1 MVRVMKNKIS
11 KRRQKIQRQRH
22 VNYETALRVV
32 AKRACKSSK
41 AMQEIV
47 ESLRADSLKSRQ
59 SPEPRPAMTM
69 TRDDVLRLFEFAGWT
84 TAKGWPNGKM
94 ALKLHHVPMV
104 LRPEHAPRGELGVVW
119 ERVLETIENK
129 GSFKVVGS

>member
-22 VNYETALRVV
+22 VDYETALRVV

-59 SPEPRPAMTM
+59 PPEPRPVMTIKRP
-69 TRDDVLRLFEFAGWT
+69 TALKLLEFSGWT
-84 TAKGWPNGKM
+84 TANRWQNVKM
-94 ALKLHHVPMV
+94 EEKLLTAPMGDASGMCPT
-104 LRPEHAPRGELGVVW
+104 R
-119 ERVLETIENK
+119 
-129 GSFKVVGS
+129 